1 LALAGRRLSDGLYA
15 SQIKMKN
22 SIKQMKV
29 KDESMITGL
38 RATYYDVKYRLRSM
52 IPYKIRF
59 KWNELCCWINPR
71 NQWAT
76 DVIPNHWSDKT
87 YLIPEFMFAAIIHF
101 VDGEKALETTVWQ
114 KKKEKELLEVY
125 AWAKTGRKEFQD
137 KIDKA
142 YPEIPKNTDSLDWM
156 NSRKETFEE
165 LYGEVN
171 RLEAELEKIDTKH
184 LTWIVKNR
192 QILWS

>member
-1 LALAGRRLSDGLYA
+1 MND
-15 SQIKMKN
+15 
-22 SIKQMKV
+22 SIKQLKM
-29 KDESMITGL
+29 KDESMITGI
-38 RATYYDVKYRLRSM
+38 RATYYDVKYRLHSM

-59 KWNELCCWINPR
+59 KWNDLCCYINPR
-71 NQWAT
+71 NRWAT
-76 DVIPNHWSDKT
+76 KVIPNHWSDKT
-87 YLIPEFMFAAIIHF
+87 YLIPEFLFASIIHF
-101 VDGEKALETTVWQ
+101 IEGEKALQNTVWQ

-125 AWAKTGRKEFQD
+125 AWAKNGRKEFQE

-142 YPEIPKNTDSLDWM
+142 YPEIPKYADTLDWI
-156 NSRKETFEE
+156 NNCKESYEE

-171 RLEAELEKIDTKH
+171 RLEAEIEKIDTKH

>member
-1 LALAGRRLSDGLYA
+1 
-15 SQIKMKN
+15 MKD
-22 SIKQMKV
+22 SIKQIKV
-29 KDESMITGL
+29 KDESLITGI
-38 RATYYDVKYRLRSM
+38 RATYYNVKYGLRSM
-52 IPYKIRF
+52 IPYKIRN
-59 KWNELCCWINPR
+59 KWNAVCYWINPR
-71 NQWAT
+71 NRWAT

-87 YLIPEFMFAAIIHF
+87 YLIPQFLFAAIIHF
-101 VDGEKALETTVWQ
+101 VDGEKALETTVWP
-114 KKKEKELLEVY
+114 KKKEKELLEAY
-125 AWAKTGRKEFQD
+125 AWAKMGRKEFQD

-142 YPEIPKNTDSLDWM
+142 YPEIPKNADALDWM

>member
-1 LALAGRRLSDGLYA
+1 MND
-15 SQIKMKN
+15 
-22 SIKQMKV
+22 SIKQLKM
-29 KDESMITGL
+29 KDESMITGI

-59 KWNELCCWINPR
+59 KWNDLCCYINPR
-71 NQWAT
+71 NRWAT

-87 YLIPEFMFAAIIHF
+87 YLIPEFLFASIIHF
-101 VDGEKALETTVWQ
+101 IEGEKAREMTVWQ

-125 AWAKTGRKEFQD
+125 AWAKNGRKEFQE

-142 YPEIPKNTDSLDWM
+142 YPEFNGKFPWDNENM
-156 NSRKETFEE
+156 NKETYEQV
-165 LYGEVN
+165 YGEVN
-171 RLEAELEKIDTKH
+171 RLEAEIEKIDTKH